1 MPPSGDEFILKLLS
15 QSVARLESSDRKR
28 KQEEEEV
35 TFLESVKKV
44 KDNEPDAATANIDII
59 ESLVVYHHLK
69 EVSPKLAEEL
79 STLQVFTLVLNH
91 LKKVSPELAEELAA
105 LDISDKTSGKKKITN
120 KKAGVTL
127 KRFTPQEDDT
137 LKIAI
142 KDAGEGNIDNLIDL
156 AKRLNR
162 PVRSVTTRI
171 DALKRNGGIHKKM
184 HFTLIEDVMV
194 LEHLVIPRVGKEK
207 LSEIVLRKHHYADL
221 NMHLNKSSHG
231 VLRRWANVLQPWL
244 LQHYSGTLNL
254 RVERMLANYISD
266 TFTDFSDI
274 DWSKLAARSEF
285 VGHTENS
292 LKQKYFG
299 HLSTDTKKKFG
310 LKSDEVLPQHIAEYC
325 ELVYGKGAMGRAKG
339 GISLNKLNRQTDVIA
354 FFEKRVV
361 DLGLENI
368 F

>member
-1 MPPSGDEFILKLLS
+1 MPPSGDELILKLLS

-28 KQEEEEV
+28 KQEEAEV
-35 TFLESVKKV
+35 TFLKSVKKV
-44 KDNEPDAATANIDII
+44 KENEPEDPTANIDII
-59 ESLVVYHHLK
+59 EPLVVYHHLT

-91 LKKVSPELAEELAA
+91 LKKVSPDLAEELAA
-105 LDISDKTSGKKKITN
+105 LDISDKTPGKKKITN

-142 KDAGEGNIDNLIDL
+142 KDAGEGNIDNVIDL

-171 DALKRNGGIHKKM
+171 ETLKRNGGIHKKM

-254 RVERMLANYISD
+254 RVERMLAKYISD
-266 TFTDFSDI
+266 TFTDFSSI
-274 DWSKLAARSEF
+274 DWPEVAARSEF
-285 VGHTENS
+285 AGHTSSS
-292 LKQKYFG
+292 LKSLYFS
-299 HLSTDTKKKFG
+299 HLCRGAKSKLG
-310 LKSDEVLPQHIAEYC
+310 LKMDEMTTKHIAEHC
-325 ELVYGKGAMGRAKG
+325 ELVPVYGKGGDSESSNRMQRQRDI
-339 GISLNKLNRQTDVIA
+339 ISYFERKVMELNL
-354 FFEKRVV
+354 KRFV
-361 DLGLENI
+361 
-368 F
+368 